1 MFLVFLLAVGLV
13 CLYSGLFSAPSGRV
27 SLPPSSVVRVRFF
40 SGVVAASVASALL
53 AWGVPVSV
61 VSGALGG
68 SGRVVISFPR
78 RFRGVFGLVCG
89 CLGARGFVFI

>member
-1 MFLVFLLAVGLV
+1 MFLVFVLAVGLG

-27 SLPPSSVVRVRFF
+27 SLPSPSVVRVRFF
-40 SGVVAASVASALL
+40 SGVVAASVAASLS

-61 VSGALGG
+61 VSGALG
-68 SGRVVISFPR
+68 SPGRVVLSFPR
-78 RFRGVFGLVCG
+78 RFRRVFGLVCG